1 MIIQVFLIQLQQN
14 KILSTQV
21 IFKRKKSQ
29 KSQGEEFTPLNN
41 YPSYKKINSTNH

>member
-14 KILSTQV
+14 KILSTQG

-29 KSQGEEFTPLNN
+29 TPCEEFTPLNN
-41 YPSYKKINSTNH
+41 YPLYKKINSTNH